1 MDPPDFAA
9 LVAAL
14 QEEHDIDEDSA
25 TEMAHAVTGAL
36 RSVFEKAG
44 SVLSTKGMDP
54 EEAPRVLTA
63 DHLRF
68 ALQPYTSTLGP
79 LSMLPSRIVADGD
92 GNCLLTTLA
101 LDMELK
107 VSCPRTCPPPLSAS
121 PQSHAASKSPVFP
134 AQRGVALARTCL
146 EEGRKPTED
155 EGVPYLDGNSGETA
169 WLDGVELRKTFAR
182 FYGPDRIHR
191 LLPESFGNVT
201 WQEKVRNEDGS
212 ETTVTKE
219 RRMTRCDMIC
229 TEVQTMRHTMEIDFS
244 PCDAALAKRLAIAS
258 HYVQDI
264 SKHGVWCSAPSI
276 VAFSIARLEKRIHRL
291 LPESFGNVTWQ
302 EKVRNEDGSETT
314 VTKERRMTR
323 CDMICTEVQTMR
335 HTMEIDFSPC
345 DAALAKRLAIASHY
359 VQDISKHGVWC
370 SAPSIVAF
378 SIARL
383 EKRPVRVYYCSG
395 SSLYVY
401 ADTVPDGALPPPP
414 AHLDEFLLDFEDASA
429 SKALVDDDDLHAF
442 VPKGLASPMDTS
454 SSSSAAAGGG
464 AAAAGDDEEDEDAEE
479 DPDPET
485 YTQDVT
491 RILFNG
497 GHYDLAVTASERL
510 ALLRVFPNLA
520 AHFQRFPSS
529 LKPTSGGKK

>member
-107 VSCPRTCPPPLSAS
+107 VSRPRTCPPPLSAS

-182 FYGPDRIHR
+182 FYGPD
-191 LLPESFGNVT
+191 
-201 WQEKVRNEDGS
+201 
-212 ETTVTKE
+212 
-219 RRMTRCDMIC
+219 
-229 TEVQTMRHTMEIDFS
+229 
-244 PCDAALAKRLAIAS
+244 
-258 HYVQDI
+258 
-264 SKHGVWCSAPSI
+264 
-276 VAFSIARLEKRIHRL
+276 RIHRL

-510 ALLRVFPNLA
+510 ALLRVFPNLG